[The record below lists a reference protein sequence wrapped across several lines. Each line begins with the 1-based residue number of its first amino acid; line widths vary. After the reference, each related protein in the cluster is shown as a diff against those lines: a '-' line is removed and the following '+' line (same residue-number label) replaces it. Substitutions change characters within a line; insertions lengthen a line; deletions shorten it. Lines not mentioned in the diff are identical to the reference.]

1 VLTRL
6 LSLFSPRERARL
18 VGLLFL
24 MALGAALEVVGIG
37 LVVPVV
43 AAAVSPDTMLANAGF
58 RRLYEWSGTGSPQTF
73 ALVLLCTFLG
83 LIVVKNVYLGV
94 VAHLQFRLVY
104 AKYADVSR
112 RLFSGYLMAPY
123 VLHLQRH
130 SADVTRNLVTEV
142 NGLFA
147 GVLLPLLSVGAEAML
162 MVLLVGVLI
171 MVIPQ
176 EGLAVLMIGAVV
188 VVPVYL
194 GLRSRLARHGTERA
208 ERSGKR
214 IKAIGDALGALKE
227 IKVLGRE
234 PFFIESFAESN
245 ERYLDASAKF
255 AFLGLM
261 PRLLIETLS
270 ILLLVGAILAVLAAG
285 VDVTTAAPSVVLLC
299 LVALRLM
306 PAATRIL
313 AAAGSIR
320 FYLPT
325 LEPVQRDLAALESL
339 LDTHA
344 DRSNPTRAPSVLRRQ
359 ISVEKVVFSYPGAR
373 RPALDDVTLEI
384 RAGEVSA
391 LVGASGAG
399 KSTLADLILAVFE
412 PHSGRILVDGADIRA
427 DVAAWRRSVGYVPQ
441 TVHLL
446 DSSVRCNVAL
456 GLAEGEIDDRWVWQA
471 LQAAQIDSLVRALPD
486 TLDEKI
492 GEQGIKLSG
501 GQRQRL
507 GIARALYGDPQV
519 LILDEATSALDT
531 QTERAIADTLLDMRR
546 ARTVIVIAHRL
557 DTIKRC
563 DQLYF
568 LAEGRL
574 LGVGTY
580 DELVSANSRFAALVG
595 EATL

>member
-1 VLTRL
+1 MLSRL

-18 VGLLFL
+18 AGLLLL

-43 AAAVSPDTMLANAGF
+43 AAAVSPDTVLANAGL

-73 ALVLLCTFLG
+73 ALVLLWTFLG
-83 LIVVKNVYLGV
+83 LILVKNAYLGL

-104 AKYADVSR
+104 GKYADVSR

-130 SADVTRNLVTEV
+130 SADITRNLVTEV
-142 NGLFA
+142 NGLFT
-147 GVLLPLLSVGAEAML
+147 GVLLPLLWVGAEAML

-171 MVIPQ
+171 VVVPQ
-176 EGLAVLMIGAVV
+176 ASLAVLMVGAVIV
-188 VVPVYL
+188 VAVYF
-194 GLRSRLARHGTERA
+194 GLRSRLALHGTERA

-214 IKAIGDALGALKE
+214 IKAIGDAFGGLKE

-234 PFFIESFAESN
+234 PFFIESFADTN
-245 ERYLDASAKF
+245 ERYLAASAKF
-255 AFLGLM
+255 AFLGVL
-261 PRLLIETLS
+261 PRLLVETLS
-270 ILLLVGAILAVLAAG
+270 ILLLVGAILAILSAG
-285 VDVTTAAPSVVLLC
+285 VDVRTAAPSVVLLC

-325 LEPVQRDLAALESL
+325 LEPIQRDLAVLESL
-339 LDTHA
+339 LDTHVA
-344 DRSNPTRAPSVLRRQ
+344 RSSATRAPTVLRRQ
-359 ISVEKVVFSYPGAR
+359 ILVEKVVFSYPGAR
-373 RPALDDVTLEI
+373 QPALDDVTLEI

-412 PHSGRILVDGADIRA
+412 PHSGRILVDGADIRDDA
-427 DVAAWRRSVGYVPQ
+427 AAWRRSVGYVPQ

-456 GLAEGEIDDRWVWQA
+456 GLAEGQIDDQWVWQA

-486 TLDEKI
+486 SLDENI
-492 GEQGIKLSG
+492 GEHGIKLSG

-563 DQLYF
+563 DRLFF
-568 LAEGRL
+568 LDEGRL
-574 LGVGTY
+574 RASGTY
-580 DELVSANSRFAALVG
+580 TQLISDDPRFAELVGAARL
-595 EATL
+595 

>member
-6 LSLFSPRERARL
+6 LSLFSPRERTRL

-24 MALGAALEVVGIG
+24 MAVGAALEVVGIG

-43 AAAVSPDTMLANAGF
+43 AAAVSPNTMLANAGL
-58 RRLYEWSGTGSPQTF
+58 RRLYEWSGAGSPQTF
-73 ALVLLCTFLG
+73 ALLLLWTFLG

-104 AKYADVSR
+104 GKYADVSR

-130 SADVTRNLVTEV
+130 SADAMRNLVTEV

-147 GVLLPLLSVGAEAML
+147 GVLLPLLSVGAEAMVL
-162 MVLLVGVLI
+162 VLLVGVL
-171 MVIPQ
+171 MVIVPQ
-176 EGLAVLMIGAVV
+176 ASLAVLLIGAVIV
-188 VVPVYL
+188 AAVYL
-194 GLRSRLARHGTERA
+194 GLRSQLARHGTERA

-214 IKAIGDALGALKE
+214 IKAIGDALGGLKE

-234 PFFIESFAESN
+234 PFFIESFAEIN
-245 ERYLDASAKF
+245 QHYLDASAKF
-255 AFLGLM
+255 AFLGVM

-270 ILLLVGAILAVLAAG
+270 VLLLVGAVLALLTAG

-325 LEPVQRDLAALESL
+325 LEPVHRDLATLESL
-339 LDTHA
+339 FDSHA
-344 DRSNPTRAPSVLRRQ
+344 TSSSAAPSPKVLRRQ
-359 ISVEKVVFSYPGAR
+359 ISVEKVVFAYPDAPQ
-373 RPALDDVTLEI
+373 PALDNVTLEI

-412 PHSGRILVDGADIRA
+412 PHSGRILVDGADIRGDPA
-427 DVAAWRRSVGYVPQ
+427 GWRRSVGYVPQ
-441 TVHLL
+441 VVHLP
-446 DSSVRCNVAL
+446 DNSVRRNVAL
-456 GLAEGEIDDRWVWQA
+456 GLPDREIDDLRVWQA
-471 LQAAQIDSLVRALPD
+471 LQTAQIDSLVRTLPGG
-486 TLDEKI
+486 LDERI
-492 GEQGIKLSG
+492 GEHGVKLSG

-507 GIARALYGDPQV
+507 GIARALYADPQV
-519 LILDEATSALDT
+519 LVLDEATSSLDV

-563 DQLYF
+563 DRLFF

-574 LGVGTY
+574 CASGTY
-580 DELVSANSRFAALVG
+580 EQLIAENPRFAELVGAARL
-595 EATL
+595 